1 MVAYIIVGYVLLAV
15 HSSEMVIK
23 NCDNICTS
31 FKIPYANIEYPNMR
45 ISAILTFYYLIVTI
59 QSVMKILSTKI
70 NNVVCYY
77 RC

>member
-31 FKIPYANIEYPNMR
+31 FKIPYANI
-45 ISAILTFYYLIVTI
+45 
-59 QSVMKILSTKI
+59 
-70 NNVVCYY
+70 
-77 RC
+77 